1 MAHDIKI
8 ISYPGLGLWVG
19 HLQMIYPIGHESC
32 MTQSHTVSSK
42 EKGAPNSQIGGNM

>member
-19 HLQMIYPIGHESC
+19 HLQMIYPIGHESWLRV
-32 MTQSHTVSSK
+32 TQFQAKKKAHLIHK
-42 EKGAPNSQIGGNM
+42 